1 MGSSHLLGKLFG
13 RGRSPTNEW
22 QIVVSEI
29 RALNA
34 CLVVELLSREVS
46 PCGLLISTIDV
57 SAILECIP

>member
-1 MGSSHLLGKLFG
+1 MGSSHLLRKLVG

-22 QIVVSEI
+22 EFVVSEI

-34 CLVVELLSREVS
+34 CLVVELLSWEVS

-57 SAILECIP
+57 FAILECIS